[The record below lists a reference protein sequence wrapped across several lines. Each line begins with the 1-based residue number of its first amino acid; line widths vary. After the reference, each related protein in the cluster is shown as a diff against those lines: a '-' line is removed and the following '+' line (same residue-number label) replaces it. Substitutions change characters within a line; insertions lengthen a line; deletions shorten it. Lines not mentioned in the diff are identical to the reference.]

1 LRFALAVIITIAV
14 VLPVVAQ
21 LEDETAPPEPPLRVR
36 ISMDVSDAS
45 TRLVITH
52 SRKVQFA
59 VMRSEGSLNVVYGSP
74 IRVTPASRTIDGL
87 LLAGWS
93 QTGDA
98 TLELILGPGF
108 DRHEEFELRN
118 PSRLVIDLLPGTKNT
133 TDRARTYTI
142 KEPTGPII
150 VIDPGHGGVETG
162 AIGPSGLNEK
172 DVALDLG
179 RRLKESLERDPDV
192 TVVLTR
198 KDDRFVELDE
208 RTSIANHNRA
218 DLFLSIHLNSS
229 RRKSAH
235 GAETYFLSAEAT
247 DNEARTLAALENQ
260 AHGADTSSKS
270 SSDGKKDALDLILWD
285 LAQNQ
290 YLAQSALLAESVQS
304 ELNRLANTH
313 DRGVRQ
319 APFRVLMGATMPAIL
334 VEVGFISNA
343 DEELLFKN
351 PQYRNRVVE
360 AMSRAV
366 RDYLD
371 QMADLTGPGAV
382 DSGGALEP

>member
-1 LRFALAVIITIAV
+1 
-14 VLPVVAQ
+14 VAQ
-21 LEDETAPPEPPLRVR
+21 LDDDTEPAEAPVRVR
-36 ISMDVSDAS
+36 ISVDVSDAS

-52 SRKVQFA
+52 SRTVQFA
-59 VMRSEGSLNVVYGSP
+59 VMRAEEGLSIVYGSP
-74 IRVTPASRTIDGL
+74 IQVTPASRTVGDP

-98 TLELILGPGF
+98 TLELSLGPDF

-118 PSRLVIDLLPGTKNT
+118 PSRLVVDLLPGTRKT
-133 TDRARTYTI
+133 TDRPTTYAL

-150 VIDPGHGGVETG
+150 VIDPGHGGVEIG

-179 RRLKESLERDPDV
+179 QRLKESLERDPDV

-198 KDDRFVELDE
+198 NDDRFVELDE

-218 DLFLSIHLNSS
+218 DLFLSIHLNSA

-235 GAETYFLSAEAT
+235 GAETYFLSAEAS
-247 DNEARTLAALENQ
+247 DNEARTLAAIENQ
-260 AHGADTSSKS
+260 AHGVDTSANSTA
-270 SSDGKKDALDLILWD
+270 GGNKDALDLILWD

-343 DEELLFKN
+343 DEELLFRN

-360 AMSRAV
+360 AMARAV
-366 RDYLD
+366 REYLD
-371 QMADLTGPGAV
+371 QMAELTGPGAA
-382 DSGGALEP
+382 DTGGALEP